1 MPSAACVFEELKVS
15 CLDQWIPGSQKRSVM
30 TLEENK
36 EIFHSLR
43 KKSPQRV
50 IAKKKNWDLQ

>member
-1 MPSAACVFEELKVS
+1 MPSAAACVFEELKVS

-30 TLEENK
+30 TLEEKK

-50 IAKKKNWDLQ
+50 IAKK